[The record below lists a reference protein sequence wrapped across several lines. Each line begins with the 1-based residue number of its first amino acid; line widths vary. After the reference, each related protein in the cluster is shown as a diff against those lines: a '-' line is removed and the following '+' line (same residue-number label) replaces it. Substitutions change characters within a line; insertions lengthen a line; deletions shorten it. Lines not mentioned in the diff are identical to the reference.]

1 MSLDCNDWEEKSEEL
16 PDKVTSEHVGKVCPV
31 AH

>member
-16 PDKVTSEHVGKVCPV
+16 LDKVTSEHAGEVCSM